1 MISVDTSASMTWGA
15 PAGLVGMDY
24 MGAAAVMAMVLV
36 RTEPLVMVN
45 AFSTELRSI
54 DVSENDSLETV
65 DRKFRRGGYGGTDC
79 AKPMTYASK
88 NRLDIDTFT
97 VWTDNETWA
106 GSIKPSQALVQYRKD
121 RGIDARLAVIALAAT
136 PFTIADPKDSGMM
149 DFVGFDAGAPR
160 VLADF
165 SAGRI

>member
-1 MISVDTSASMTWGA
+1 
-15 PAGLVGMDY
+15 MDY
-24 MGAAAVMAMVLV
+24 LGAAAVMAMVLV

-45 AFSTELRSI
+45 AFSTDLRNLDI
-54 DVSENDSLETV
+54 SETDSLETV
-65 DRKFRRGGYGGTDC
+65 DRKFRNGGYGGTDC
-79 AKPMTYASK
+79 AQPMVYASK
-88 NRLDIDTFT
+88 KGLDIDTFT

-106 GSIKPSQALVQYRKD
+106 GNIKPSQALVKYRKD
-121 RGIDARLAVIALAAT
+121 RGLDARLAVVALAAT
-136 PFTIADPKDSGMM
+136 PFTIADPKDKGMM